1 MVLRINVNE
10 NLKKISNLELWF
22 PFNVKTK
29 SLPLM
34 LFLSLGESSFHL
46 GNAQINLVFRLAYT
60 TFVFSKTHCM
70 I

>member
-34 LFLSLGESSFHL
+34 LFLSLGETTGTGS
-46 GNAQINLVFRLAYT
+46 INKKVS
-60 TFVFSKTHCM
+60 VH
-70 I
+70 